1 MTLEDAITTLGRFA
15 ADLRWTD
22 VPEQVSAHTSL
33 VLLDTLGVTIAG
45 ARTPELVALAA
56 RWSAC
61 AGPVSVLGAGR
72 AVGAH
77 DAMWLN
83 GIAACCLEL
92 DEGNKYAQGH
102 PAAHVVFAVL
112 AEAQTRPVS
121 GAELLSALLVGH
133 EVASRFGRAMHRVA
147 GLHTHGHWGAL
158 GAAAAV
164 ARLRGAGPDGIAAA
178 VDAAGGL
185 ALAAP
190 WESALHGSFVRN
202 MWIGAAN
209 VAGTVAATLS
219 AAGLAAVDGTP
230 GLTLGSLLGE
240 LRVEQL
246 TEELGER
253 FDITLGYFKRHSSCS
268 YTHPPA
274 DAVIELREQEVVD
287 IDRVSRVVVETNELA
302 APLVRTDVPTRL
314 AAMFS
319 IPFVV
324 AVALNEGAVLPA
336 SFDEA
341 HRRDPRIL
349 QLMRKVDV
357 RQTAEMTAR
366 LPAERAARVSVTL
379 DDGRQVTREV
389 PNPIGDADHHPFG
402 RDEVLHK
409 FGLLIGAPDAAVVAD
424 VVDRLP
430 DATDAGSLIP
440 TLERGPQGGAG

>member
-1 MTLEDAITTLGRFA
+1 MTVPSMLATQIRPRDRYLRAANLEAHQEQAEHYIPTSRALEV
-15 ADLRWTD
+15 LRR
-22 VPEQVSAHTSL
+22 L
-33 VLLDTLGVTIAG
+33 VHSMEDST
-45 ARTPELVALAA
+45 
-56 RWSAC
+56 
-61 AGPVSVLGAGR
+61 
-72 AVGAH
+72 VGA
-77 DAMWLN
+77 
-83 GIAACCLEL
+83 
-92 DEGNKYAQGH
+92 
-102 PAAHVVFAVL
+102 
-112 AEAQTRPVS
+112 
-121 GAELLSALLVGH
+121 
-133 EVASRFGRAMHRVA
+133 
-147 GLHTHGHWGAL
+147 
-158 GAAAAV
+158 
-164 ARLRGAGPDGIAAA
+164 
-178 VDAAGGL
+178 
-185 ALAAP
+185 
-190 WESALHGSFVRN
+190 
-202 MWIGAAN
+202 
-209 VAGTVAATLS
+209 
-219 AAGLAAVDGTP
+219 
-230 GLTLGSLLGE
+230 
-240 LRVEQL
+240 
-246 TEELGER
+246 
-253 FDITLGYFKRHSSCS
+253 
-268 YTHPPA
+268 
-274 DAVIELREQEVVD
+274 EVVD